1 MPLPRWHDVLAVAA
15 AGIAAL
21 AAAPVAAIEVPARP
35 SVPSSV
41 AELAAAVTR
50 SQAARRP
57 ARPRASRP
65 LMSFFLSA
73 LKREPPSRRHAR
85 AHDATLYARSEEAS
99 RCLFV

>member
-1 MPLPRWHDVLAVAA
+1 MIVTTCLTPLPRWHDVPAVAA
-15 AGIAAL
+15 AGFAAF

-50 SQAARRP
+50 NQAAWRP

-65 LMSFFLSA
+65 FLMSFPLP
-73 LKREPPSRRHAR
+73 L
-85 AHDATLYARSEEAS
+85 
-99 RCLFV
+99 